1 MNLHAEIMNIQITV
15 DRSGWLPVEKNGYAH
30 GHRDAR
36 HVAAELSLKAEAY
49 IEILEDHLLESIGA
63 MLGGNLT
70 RESDMGK
77 SILEAL
83 KQKASS
89 SIDEHMQQYC
99 GERRYEMENKIN

>member
-1 MNLHAEIMNIQITV
+1 MNLHNEIMNIPTIKGT
-15 DRSGWLPVEKNGYAH
+15 YADEYCYKL

-36 HVAAELSLKAEAY
+36 HAAAELSLKAEVY

-77 SILEAL
+77 SILDAL
-83 KQKASS
+83 KQKASN
-89 SIDEHMQQYC
+89 D
-99 GERRYEMENKIN
+99 